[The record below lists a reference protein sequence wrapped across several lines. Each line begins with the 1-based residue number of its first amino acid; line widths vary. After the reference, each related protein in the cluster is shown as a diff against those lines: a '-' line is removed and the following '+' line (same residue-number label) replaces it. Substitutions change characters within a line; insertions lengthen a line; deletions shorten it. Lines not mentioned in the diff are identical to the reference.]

1 MRRVVTFLALV
12 GLALAGPA
20 GAQAKSIAPPGQSEA
35 DQYFETVPAPAGPR
49 SPDGSKRE
57 ADAVSD
63 GSLSAAT
70 GRALARRGPQGQA
83 LATAVARTAAASR
96 GAGRE
101 GGAAPGRSHSP
112 SAAPAA
118 APGSAGLGVLFP
130 LALVATAL
138 AAVAFA
144 VARSRRPAA
153 GRRPAT
159 R

>member
-1 MRRVVTFLALV
+1 MTFLALV

-83 LATAVARTAAASR
+83 LATAVARTAGASR
-96 GAGRE
+96 GAGGER
-101 GGAAPGRSHSP
+101 GASPGRSRSP
-112 SAAPAA
+112 SA

-130 LALVATAL
+130 LALVAIAL

-144 VARSRRPAA
+144 IARSRRPVA

>member
-1 MRRVVTFLALV
+1 MTFLALV

-83 LATAVARTAAASR
+83 LATAVARTAGAGGRRGASQGGGATSR
-96 GAGRE
+96 GA
-101 GGAAPGRSHSP
+101 AAVSST
-112 SAAPAA
+112 AA
-118 APGSAGLGVLFP
+118 GSAGLGVLFP

-144 VARSRRPAA
+144 IARSRRPVAS
-153 GRRPAT
+153 RRPAT